1 MKSRREDDSASP
13 PRSPDQPD
21 TPAAPRGRPQ
31 RARSGR
37 RPGDSGTREQ
47 ILDAALYL
55 FAERGYARTTIRAI
69 AENAQVD
76 PALVHHF
83 FSNKEG
89 VFDAAVNSPLSVS
102 SAVGEAPLAEST
114 TSQARWLA
122 TTYFGFWENEK
133 TRYAMKA
140 IYRAGLADGATS
152 EVLKHRI
159 EKSIKAWANAAG
171 YKGPDAEIRTA
182 LASGHL
188 AGLAI
193 LRYVLQVQPLADM
206 EFPEFMSWVMP
217 ALELRLSAGLERRDE
232 EDESGES

>member
-1 MKSRREDDSASP
+1 MKSRRTDASASASDP
-13 PRSPDQPD
+13 DRSDA
-21 TPAAPRGRPQ
+21 PAARGSRPK

-37 RPGDSGTREQ
+37 RPGESGTRDQ
-47 ILDAALYL
+47 ILQSALHL

-69 AENAQVD
+69 AENAGVD

-83 FSNKEG
+83 FTNKEG
-89 VFDAAVNSPLSVS
+89 VFDAAVNSTLSVS

-114 TSQARWLA
+114 TSQAAWLA
-122 TTYFGFWENEK
+122 TTYFRFWENEK
-133 TRYAMKA
+133 TRYAMTA

-159 EKSIKAWANAAG
+159 EKSIKAWANASG
-171 YKGPDAEIRTA
+171 YKGMPDAETRTA

-193 LRYVLQVQPLADM
+193 LRYVLRVQPLADM
-206 EFPEFMSWVMP
+206 EFPEFMAWVMP
-217 ALELRLSAGLERRDE
+217 ALELRLSAELQRRDE
-232 EDESGES
+232 EDEPDEG